1 MVTYVLIIF
10 ISILCCLDIGQ
21 LQMII
26 SQILLNIFLSTY
38 VGINVR
44 FRLCFVFFNFILL
57 AEKARDPFGVSLA
70 LTCISYDTLSDLLQS
85 IRAFP
90 CIILYEIPFLDGMS
104 R

>member
-44 FRLCFVFFNFILL
+44 FRLCFVFLILFCLPKRL
-57 AEKARDPFGVSLA
+57 AIPLELA
-70 LTCISYDTLSDLLQS
+70 L
-85 IRAFP
+85 P
-90 CIILYEIPFLDGMS
+90 
-104 R
+104 